1 MPIDNPTGGEA
12 LAALPDGLRAELLQC
27 FREIVVNY
35 REHRWEP
42 SELNGG
48 KFSEVVYTILRG
60 YIDGSYPDRAYK
72 PGNFLDAASALA
84 QVDAQR
90 FTRSIRIQIP
100 RVLIALYEV
109 RNNRGVGHIGG
120 DVNPNHM
127 DATAVLSMAK
137 WVMAEL
143 VRVFHDTSV
152 ETATHVIDLLIEREI
167 PLIWEVGGRKRV
179 LDPSLSLKDQTLLL
193 LYSATGPV
201 NEKEL
206 HDWLERRAASTYRK
220 DVLRPLHNQ
229 RFIEYDRARQE
240 VHISPLGESHVETNL
255 SLLHGAHTS
264 A

>member
-1 MPIDNPTGGEA
+1 MDNSIGGKA

-60 YIDGSYPDRAYK
+60 YVDGSYPDRANK
-72 PGNFLDAASALA
+72 PRNFPDAASALA
-84 QVDAQR
+84 QADGQR
-90 FTRSIRIQIP
+90 FSRSIRIQIP

-109 RNNRGVGHIGG
+109 RNNRGVGHVGG
-120 DVNPNHM
+120 DVDPNHM

-152 ETATHVIDLLIEREI
+152 ETATHVIDSLVEREF
-167 PLIWEVGGRKRV
+167 PLIWEVAGRKRV

-201 NEKEL
+201 YENDL
-206 HDWLERRAASTYRK
+206 HEWLERADASTYRK
-220 DVLRPLHNQ
+220 NVLRPLHHQ
-229 RFIEYDRARQE
+229 RLIEYDQAAQE

-264 A
+264 S